1 MDLSILPILPIVLL
15 VLCAFCLAVGLLIV
29 SRVVNPIR
37 PGPVKRMPYESGMDP
52 IHDARRR
59 FDVRFFLLAIAFL
72 VFDVEILFLYPW
84 AVAFGSNDEYGVR
97 NDELSVV
104 VASHHT
110 ADIHPSSFTL
120 HPSPTSPT
128 SPTPRPRSPAP
139 TCNRHAVFAGA
150 MTFLALLAF
159 GFIYDWR
166 KGVFQWR

>member
-1 MDLSILPILPIVLL
+1 MELSILPILPVVLL
-15 VLCAFCLAVGLLIV
+15 VLCALCLAVGLLIV
-29 SRVVNPIR
+29 ARVINPIR

-72 VFDVEILFLYPW
+72 IFDVEVLFLYPW
-84 AVAFGSNDEYGVR
+84 AAASKSNYEYGMM
-97 NDELSVV
+97 NDEL
-104 VASHHT
+104 ASQ
-110 ADIHPSSFTL
+110 ADIQHSSFN
-120 HPSPTSPT
+120 SPD
-128 SPTPRPRSPAP
+128 SPAAP
-139 TCNRHAVFAGA
+139 PPVAKCNRRTVFAGA